1 MPTTKNAGL
10 MPAKLFACLVSCSL
24 VSSQAWSQ
32 AGGSQAGGSQ
42 TESRPESDPRRTEV
56 TVVGATT
63 VTPDGPRYA
72 RNDAQ
77 VHGRLSMLQLDVN
90 CIDARPRTVR
100 RAVAEAVGLNLVD
113 HFPRERETVT
123 TIDLQ
128 LHNVG
133 AVEVLETILGFSF
146 AAGSP
151 TWQVRDG
158 ILEVGPKDR
167 LAIRTRPMTR
177 VIDVTEMLL
186 EPPYFV
192 SPEPFW
198 QAMSNNQNPNLAS
211 RPDPLSKTIRRQP
224 REIGAEL
231 IRSIVDGVEPEAWNP
246 VTDEDRESGLS
257 DPVDPRD
264 PFAGRN
270 LDPRAT
276 HPTTN
281 TLAPIFVQG
290 RWASIKLQGKSLI
303 VRGPAFVMR
312 GIEGLPKAVPPPASL
327 VPRRP

>member
-1 MPTTKNAGL
+1 MPITKNAGL
-10 MPAKLFACLVSCSL
+10 MPALLSLCLLTAGSTTTM
-24 VSSQAWSQ
+24 AWSQ
-32 AGGSQAGGSQ
+32 DG
-42 TESRPESDPRRTEV
+42 TPEIDEPRTRV
-56 TVVGATT
+56 AVVGATT
-63 VTPDGPRYA
+63 VGSDGPRYA
-72 RNDAQ
+72 RTDAQ
-77 VHGRLSMLQLDVN
+77 VHGRLSMLQLD
-90 CIDARPRTVR
+90 IDCVEARPRTVR
-100 RAVAEAVGLNLVD
+100 RAFAEAVGLNLVD
-113 HFPRERETVT
+113 HFPKERETVT

-167 LAIRTRPMTR
+167 LATRTRPLTR
-177 VIDVTEMLL
+177 VIDVTDMLL
-186 EPPYFV
+186 EPPEFV
-192 SPEPFW
+192 SPEHYW
-198 QAMSNNQNPNLAS
+198 RGLTGNQNPGLSA
-211 RPDPLSKTIRRQP
+211 RPDPESKTLRRTP

-246 VTDEDRESGLS
+246 LTDEDRQSGLS

-264 PFAGRN
+264 PFKGRN

-276 HPTTN
+276 HPLSS

-290 RWASIKLQGKSLI
+290 RWASIKLQGKSLV
-303 VRGPAFVMR
+303 VRGPAFVIR
-312 GIEGLPKAVPPPASL
+312 GIEGLPKPVPPPASL

>member
-1 MPTTKNAGL
+1 MPITKNAGL
-10 MPAKLFACLVSCSL
+10 KPALLSMCLAVATMT
-24 VSSQAWSQ
+24 SSEAWSQ
-32 AGGSQAGGSQ
+32 
-42 TESRPESDPRRTEV
+42 EDSRPEEDASRISV

-63 VTPDGPRYA
+63 VSPDGPRYA
-72 RNDAQ
+72 RTDAQ
-77 VHGRLSMLQLDVN
+77 VHGRLSMLQLDVD
-90 CIDARPRTVR
+90 CIDAQPRAVR
-100 RAVAEAVGLNLVD
+100 RALADALGLNFVD
-113 HFPRERETVT
+113 HFPKERETVT
-123 TIDLQ
+123 KIDLR

-146 AAGSP
+146 TAGSP

-167 LAIRTRPMTR
+167 LAVRTRPMTR
-177 VIDVTEMLL
+177 VIDVTDMLL
-186 EPPYFV
+186 EPPHFV
-192 SPEPFW
+192 SPEHIW
-198 QAMSNNQNPNLAS
+198 GGLSGNQTPGLSS
-211 RPDPLSKTIRRQP
+211 RPDPESKTLRRQP
-224 REIGAEL
+224 REVGAEL

-246 VTDEDRESGLS
+246 LTDEDRESGLS

-264 PFAGRN
+264 PFKGRN

-276 HPTTN
+276 HPRTK

-290 RWASIKLQGKSLI
+290 RWASIKLQGKSLV

-312 GIEGLPKAVPPPASL
+312 GIEGLPKPVPPPASL

>member
-10 MPAKLFACLVSCSL
+10 MPVMMSMCLAGSASL
-24 VSSQAWSQ
+24 SGPAWSQ
-32 AGGSQAGGSQ
+32 EASEGEA
-42 TESRPESDPRRTEV
+42 DAPRSEL
-56 TVVGATT
+56 TVVGASALS
-63 VTPDGPRYA
+63 PEGPRYA
-72 RNDAQ
+72 RTDGQ
-77 VHGRLSMLQLDVN
+77 VHGRLSMLQLDVD

-100 RAVAEAVGLNLVD
+100 RAFAEAVGLNLVD
-113 HFPRERETVT
+113 HFPKERETTT

-128 LHNVG
+128 LHDVG

-146 AAGSP
+146 TAGSP

-167 LAIRTRPMTR
+167 LAPRTRPMTR
-177 VIDVTEMLL
+177 VIEVTDLLL
-186 EPPYFV
+186 EPPHFV
-192 SPEPFW
+192 SPEHFW
-198 QAMSNNQNPNLAS
+198 RGLSGNQNPALSS
-211 RPDPLSKTIRRQP
+211 RPDPLSETFRRQP
-224 REIGAEL
+224 REVAAEL

-246 VTDEDRESGLS
+246 LTDEDRESGLS

-264 PFAGRN
+264 PFQGRN

-276 HPTTN
+276 HPRTKTK
-281 TLAPIFVQG
+281 APIFVQG